1 METHDV
7 CTQGA
12 RCNRISCDTSERR
25 FAVLVFPVSL
35 LLSSFFFFSP
45 LSYPSAATT
54 TTQPGWKPMARITNS
69 FVDRYG
75 RNVDRRK
82 DAKIY
87 RDVDRT
93 GIGVMYEAGREIVAA
108 FFGSLIGAGLPRSL
122 HSLGRRFIP
131 SFERSIAA
139 GKR

>member
-1 METHDV
+1 
-7 CTQGA
+7 
-12 RCNRISCDTSERR
+12 
-25 FAVLVFPVSL
+25 
-35 LLSSFFFFSP
+35 
-45 LSYPSAATT
+45 
-54 TTQPGWKPMARITNS
+54 MARITNS

-108 FFGSLIGAGLPRSL
+108 FFWKFDRCRS
-122 HSLGRRFIP
+122 S
-131 SFERSIAA
+131 SIFTFTWTSVYSEFRAFYCGGETLNTG
-139 GKR
+139 GK